1 METIRTHQYVFV
13 SEALAQLF
21 HRTPRDFFKYL
32 HQDGNI
38 FLRFYWDRVG
48 KELKLPRQ
56 PAPAELTYE
65 IRQPI
70 PSTLVALVILPQ
82 PRIEKEAYFAAMI
95 YRPHR
100 VTPFLRISDTT
111 KMLVLEYRLNR
122 EGQPIT
128 VLIEWSKRQKYLLI
142 GRGPEPELEAFYGAV
157 LEQL

>member
-1 METIRTHQYVFV
+1 MYSSVRPWHSYFIEPRGIFSNTFTRT
-13 SEALAQLF
+13 A
-21 HRTPRDFFKYL
+21 
-32 HQDGNI
+32 I
-38 FLRFYWDRVG
+38 FSCVLLGRVG